1 MQRSP
6 APIVFEDSELTHP
19 DLTEMGLV
27 EAAALI
33 AAQKLSPVEIT
44 EACLER
50 ISALDGKV
58 NAVLRLLPER
68 AMAAAKQAET
78 EAAAGKLRGP
88 LHGVP
93 YALKDII
100 DLEGVP
106 TTGHSQVLADAPP
119 AAANATVAARLEQAG
134 GICLAKLSTWEF
146 AVGGPSFDLPWPP
159 ARNPWDLERT
169 PGGSSSGSGAGVAA
183 RFFPA
188 ALGTDTGGSIRNP
201 AAACGIVGLKPTYG
215 RVPLRGV
222 LPLSTS
228 LDHVGPMTRTVRD
241 NAAVFQVIAGHDPN
255 DPTTATL
262 ATPNAAAGLDKGVRG
277 MKIGVIRHFWER
289 DGIAEP
295 EIASATEAALEV
307 YRSLGAELVDIE
319 LEPLR
324 EYVDILKPIMAGEA
338 YAWHRRYMTTNAYG
352 ALARDR
358 INAGA
363 TQTTADYLDAMEK
376 RSQMEAA
383 YRQSM
388 QGVEAAL
395 TIVTLAPPPR
405 FDDAE
410 AMARSYSLEGRP
422 PFNIVRAPALAMPM
436 GATATGLPLAIQ
448 VVGRHFDEATVYRV
462 AAAYEDVTEWAKRCP
477 PL

>member
-1 MQRSP
+1 MTPSN
-6 APIVFEDSELTHP
+6 AENLNAT
-19 DLTEMGLV
+19 DLTELGLV
-27 EAAALI
+27 DAAALI
-33 AAQKLSPVEIT
+33 AARKLSPVEIT
-44 EACLER
+44 KACLDR
-50 ISALDGKV
+50 IAALDGKV

-68 AMAAAKQAET
+68 AMAAAKQAEA

-106 TTGHSQVLADAPP
+106 TTGHSQVRADAPP
-119 AAANATVAARLEQAG
+119 AAANAPVAERLERAG

-222 LPLSTS
+222 LPLSAS

-241 NAAVFQVIAGHDPN
+241 NAALFQIIAGHDPD
-255 DPTTATL
+255 DPTTASL
-262 ATPNAAAGLDKGVRG
+262 AVPNASAGLNKGVRG

-295 EIASATEAALEV
+295 EIAAAMEAALEV
-307 YRSLGAELVDIE
+307 YRGLGAELVDIQ

-338 YAWHRRYMTTNAYG
+338 YAWHRRTMATNANAYG

-358 INAGA
+358 ISAGA
-363 TQTTADYLDAMEK
+363 SQTTADYLDAMEK
-376 RSQMEAA
+376 RSRLEAA
-383 YRQSM
+383 YRQSIE
-388 QGVEAAL
+388 GVAAAL
-395 TIVTLAPPPR
+395 TIVTLAPAAR
-405 FDDAE
+405 FDDPE

-462 AAAYEDVTEWAKRCP
+462 AAAYENETEWTKRRP